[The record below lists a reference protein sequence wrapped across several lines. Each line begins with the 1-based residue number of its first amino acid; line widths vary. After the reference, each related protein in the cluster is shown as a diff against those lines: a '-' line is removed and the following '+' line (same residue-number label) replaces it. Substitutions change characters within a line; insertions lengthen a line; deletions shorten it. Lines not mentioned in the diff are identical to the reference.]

1 MTIQIQEYLIHPSKA
16 FNHPSI
22 PTIFHRMRVL
32 QLHAEFFEYEPVTR
46 EIEEKYADQDVSL
59 DKVRLQDLV
68 VTLVAIEEGDDIA
81 IVKFAAQD
89 IKRYMQGIKNNKLLI
104 YPYSHLS
111 SNLASPQQA
120 LEIMNKMKEETMKED
135 IEVKRAPFGWTKS
148 FSVKVKAHPLAEN
161 FRTYDKSSITKYSDK
176 ESGSLSKI
184 ALNNSGTG
192 ISSALSAED
201 SLRSQWFVLKPDGN
215 MTPLKEYKYSSN
227 QSNLKSLISYEI
239 EKRRAV
245 DEIPPHVKLMRKLAI
260 ADYEPA
266 SDSGNMR
273 FYPKGRLIKSLIE
286 QYVTKMVSD
295 YGGIEIET
303 PIMYD
308 SKHPSLESY
317 FNRFPARQY
326 NIATDHGK
334 HYFLRFAACFGQFLM
349 AKDLLISYKNLPL
362 RLYELTRYSFRREK
376 AGEIVGLKRL
386 RAFSMP
392 DCHAFCRNMEE
403 AKSEL
408 LKRFDLSITVLND
421 LGISTSGDIEMAIR
435 FTETCFEENKDIIIE
450 LARKFDRPVLVE
462 LWKERFFYF
471 ILKWEFNFIDNQGKA
486 SALSTDQIDIENSK
500 RYNITFVDED
510 GSRKYPVILHNS
522 PSGAIERVIYALLE
536 KAAKSS
542 KTGEKPTLPLW
553 LSPTQMRLIPV
564 TSNHTAYCKEIA
576 DALSKKYIRVDL
588 DDRDESVGKK
598 IRDAEMEWINYIV
611 VIGDT
616 EVEESKFQI
625 RDRLNPN
632 ERRTM
637 TIDGLADE
645 ITNKTAD
652 KPYLPLNL
660 PMLLSKRPQFTG

>member
-1 MTIQIQEYLIHPSKA
+1 
-16 FNHPSI
+16 
-22 PTIFHRMRVL
+22 MRVL
-32 QLHAEFFEYEPVTR
+32 QLHADFFEYEPVAR
-46 EIEEKYADQDVSL
+46 EIQEEYADQVVSREKVSL
-59 DKVRLQDLV
+59 HDLV
-68 VTLVAIEEGDDIA
+68 VILVAVEEGDDSA
-81 IVKFAAQD
+81 IVKFAAQE
-89 IKRYMQGIKNNKLLI
+89 INKYMQRIKNSKLLV

-111 SNLASPQQA
+111 SNLASPRKA
-120 LEIMNKMKEETMKED
+120 LEIVNSMKEEVMNEGL
-135 IEVKRAPFGWTKS
+135 EVSRAPFGWTKS
-148 FSVKVKAHPLAEN
+148 FSVRVKAHPLAEN
-161 FRTYDKSSITKYSDK
+161 FRVYDKRSIGSYSEK
-176 ESGSLSKI
+176 KSHELSNTSPI
-184 ALNNSGTG
+184 NSGAT

-201 SLRSQWFVLKPDGN
+201 SLRSQWFVMKPDGN
-215 MTPLKEYKYSSN
+215 MIPLKEYKDLKK
-227 QSNLKSLISYEI
+227 QINLNSLITYEL
-239 EKRRAV
+239 EKRRAI
-245 DEIPPHVKLMRKLAI
+245 DEIPPHVKLMRKLGI

-273 FYPKGRLIKSLIE
+273 FYPKGRLVKALIE
-286 QYVTKMVSD
+286 QYVTKMVRN

-376 AGEIVGLKRL
+376 TGELVGLKRL

-392 DCHAFCRNMEE
+392 DCHAFCRDMEQAE
-403 AKSEL
+403 SEL
-408 LKRFDLSITVLND
+408 LKRFDLSTTVLNN
-421 LGISTSGDIEMAIR
+421 LGISTAGDIEMAIR
-435 FTETCFEENKDIIIE
+435 FTESCLRDNKNLIIE
-450 LARKFDRPVLVE
+450 LAAKFGRPILVE
-462 LWKERFFYF
+462 VWKDRFFYF

-510 GSRKYPVILHNS
+510 GSKKYPVILHNS

-542 KTGEKPTLPLW
+542 KTGSKPTLPLW
-553 LSPTQMRLIPV
+553 LSPTQVRLIPV
-564 TSNHTAYCKEIA
+564 TANHTDYCKEIA
-576 DALSKKYIRVDL
+576 IGISDKRIRVDL

-611 VIGDT
+611 VIGDI
-616 EVEESKFQI
+616 EMKEERFQI
-625 RDRLNPN
+625 RDRLNPK
-632 ERRTM
+632 ERRMM
-637 TIDGLADE
+637 TIDGLANE
-645 ITNKTAD
+645 IINETAG
-652 KPYLPLNL
+652 KPYLPLNF
-660 PMLLSKRPQFTG
+660 PMLLSERPLFVS

>member
-1 MTIQIQEYLIHPSKA
+1 
-16 FNHPSI
+16 
-22 PTIFHRMRVL
+22 MRVL
-32 QLHAEFFEYEPVTR
+32 QLHAEFFEYEPVAR
-46 EIEEKYADQDVSL
+46 EIQEKNADQDVSRQ
-59 DKVRLQDLV
+59 KVRLQDLV
-68 VTLVAIEEGDDIA
+68 VTLIAVEEGDELS
-81 IVKFAAQD
+81 IVKFAAED
-89 IKRYMQGIKNNKLLI
+89 IKQYMRRIKNNKLLI

-120 LEIMNKMKEETMKED
+120 LEIMNLMKEETMKGD
-135 IEVKRAPFGWTKS
+135 IEVSRAPFGWTKS

-161 FRTYDKSSITKYSDK
+161 FRIYDKSSITKYSDK
-176 ESGSLSKI
+176 EGNSLSSSS
-184 ALNNSGTG
+184 LTNSGTA
-192 ISSALSAED
+192 ISNALSAED
-201 SLRSQWFVLKPDGN
+201 SLRSQWFVMKPDGN
-215 MTPLKEYKYSSN
+215 MIPLNEYKYSN
-227 QSNLKSLISYEI
+227 EQINLKSLIRYEI

-245 DEIPPHVKLMRKLAI
+245 DEIPPHVKLMRKLGI

-286 QYVTKMVSD
+286 QYVTKMVRD

-334 HYFLRFAACFGQFLM
+334 QYFLRFAACFGQFLM

-376 AGEIVGLKRL
+376 TGEIVGLKRL

-392 DCHAFCRNMEE
+392 DCHSFCRNMEE

-408 LKRFDLSITVLND
+408 FKRFDLSTTVLND
-421 LGISTSGDIEMAIR
+421 LGISTANDIEMAIR
-435 FTETCFEENKDIIIE
+435 FTEACLQENKDMIVE
-450 LARKFDRPVLVE
+450 LARKFNRPVLVE
-462 LWKERFFYF
+462 VWKERFFYF

-500 RYNITFVDED
+500 RYNITFIDED

-522 PSGAIERVIYALLE
+522 PSGAIERVIFALLE

-542 KTGEKPTLPLW
+542 KTGNKPTLPLW
-553 LSPTQMRLIPV
+553 LSPTQIRLIPV
-564 TSNHTAYCKEIA
+564 TSNHTDYCEEIA
-576 DALSKKYIRVDL
+576 VEISNKHIRVDI

-616 EVEESKFQI
+616 EVEEARFQI
-625 RDRLNPN
+625 RDRMNPN

-637 TIDGLADE
+637 TMDGLINE

-652 KPYLPLNL
+652 KPYSPLNL
-660 PMLLSKRPQFTG
+660 PMLLSKRPQFVS

>member
-1 MTIQIQEYLIHPSKA
+1 MTIQVQEYLIHPSKA

-46 EIEEKYADQDVSL
+46 EIEEEYADQDVSR
-59 DKVRLQDLV
+59 DKVRFQDLV
-68 VTLVAIEEGDDIA
+68 VTLVAVEEGDDIA
-81 IVKFAAQD
+81 IVKLAGHD

-111 SNLASPQQA
+111 SNLASPQHA
-120 LEIMNKMKEETMKED
+120 LEIMNMMKEETMKED
-135 IEVKRAPFGWTKS
+135 IEVNRAPFGWTKS
-148 FSVKVKAHPLAEN
+148 FSMKVKAHPLAEN

-176 ESGSLSKI
+176 ESGSLSKT
-184 ALNNSGTG
+184 ALNNSGTDV
-192 ISSALSAED
+192 SSALSAED

-215 MTPLKEYKYSSN
+215 MIPLKEYKYSSN

-376 AGEIVGLKRL
+376 TGEIVGLKRL

-392 DCHAFCRNMEE
+392 DCHAFCRDMEE

-408 LKRFDLSITVLND
+408 LKRFDLSTTVLND

-435 FTETCFEENKDIIIE
+435 FTETCLQENKDMIIE

-576 DALSKKYIRVDL
+576 DALSKKFIRVDL

-616 EVEESKFQI
+616 EVEEAKFQI
-625 RDRLNPN
+625 RDRLNPS

>member
-1 MTIQIQEYLIHPSKA
+1 MA
-16 FNHPSI
+16 
-22 PTIFHRMRVL
+22 
-32 QLHAEFFEYEPVTR
+32 R
-46 EIEEKYADQDVSL
+46 EIQAEYADQDVSQER
-59 DKVRLQDLV
+59 VRFQDLV
-68 VTLVAIEEGDDIA
+68 VVLIAVEEGDESA
-81 IVKFAAQD
+81 TVLFAAKD
-89 IKRYMQGIKNNKLLI
+89 IKQYMQRIKNNKLLI

-120 LEIMNKMKEETMKED
+120 LEIMNMMKEETMKAD
-135 IEVKRAPFGWTKS
+135 IIVMRAPFGWTKS

-161 FRTYDKSSITKYSDK
+161 FRIYDKDSISKYSDK
-176 ESGSLSKI
+176 VEVSQPSSVSSDSRNGV
-184 ALNNSGTG
+184 
-192 ISSALSAED
+192 SSALSAED
-201 SLRSQWFVLKPDGN
+201 SLRSQWFVMKPDGE
-215 MTPLKEYKYSSN
+215 MIPLNEYRYSN
-227 QSNLKSLISYEI
+227 DEFNLKSLISYDI

-245 DEIPPHVKLMRKLAI
+245 DEIPPHVRLMQKLGI

-286 QYVTKMVSD
+286 QYVTKMVTD

-349 AKDLLISYKNLPL
+349 AKDLLISYKSLPL

-376 AGEIVGLKRL
+376 TGEIVGLKRL

-408 LKRFDLSITVLND
+408 LKRFDLSVAVLND
-421 LGISTSGDIEMAIR
+421 LGISTSTDIEMAIR
-435 FTETCFEENKDIIIE
+435 FTEDCLRDNKDMIVE
-450 LARKFDRPVLVE
+450 LARKFNRPVLVE
-462 LWKERFFYF
+462 VWKERFFYF
-471 ILKWEFNFIDNQGKA
+471 VLKWEFNFLDNQGKA

-500 RYNITFVDED
+500 RYNITFVAED

-522 PSGAIERVIYALLE
+522 PSGAIERVIFALLE
-536 KAAKSS
+536 KAAKNSR
-542 KTGEKPTLPLW
+542 TGNKPILPLW
-553 LSPTQMRLIPV
+553 LSPTQLRLIPV
-564 TSNHTAYCKEIA
+564 ASDHIGYCQEIA
-576 DALSKKYIRVDL
+576 DVISKKRIRTDL
-588 DDRDESVGKK
+588 DDRDLSVGKK
-598 IRDAEMEWINYIV
+598 IRDAEMEWINYII
-611 VIGDT
+611 VIGDA
-616 EVEESKFQI
+616 EVEEEKFQV
-625 RDRLNPN
+625 RDRLNPS
-632 ERRTM
+632 ERRIL
-637 TIDGLADE
+637 TIDELVNE

-660 PMLLSKRPQFTG
+660 PMLLTRRPQFVS

>member
-1 MTIQIQEYLIHPSKA
+1 
-16 FNHPSI
+16 
-22 PTIFHRMRVL
+22 MRVL
-32 QLHAEFFEYEPVTR
+32 QLHAELFEYEPVTR
-46 EIEEKYADQDVSL
+46 EIDEEYADQDVSL

-68 VTLVAIEEGDDIA
+68 VTLVAIEEGDDISV
-81 IVKFAAQD
+81 VKFAAQD
-89 IKRYMQGIKNNKLLI
+89 IKRYMQGIRNNKLLI

-120 LEIMNKMKEETMKED
+120 LAIMNMMKEETMKEN

-176 ESGSLSKI
+176 ESGSLSKT

-215 MTPLKEYKYSSN
+215 MIPLKEYKYLNN

-376 AGEIVGLKRL
+376 TGEVVGLKRL

-408 LKRFDLSITVLND
+408 LKRFDLSTTVLND
-421 LGISTSGDIEMAIR
+421 LGISTSSDIEMAIR
-435 FTETCFEENKDIIIE
+435 FTENCFQENKDMIIE

-471 ILKWEFNFIDNQGKA
+471 ILKWEFNFIDSQGKA

-510 GSRKYPVILHNS
+510 GSKKYPVILHNS

-576 DALSKKYIRVDL
+576 DTLSKKYIRVDL

-616 EVEESKFQI
+616 EVEEAKFQI
-625 RDRLNPN
+625 RDRLNLS

-637 TIDGLADE
+637 TIDGLANE

>member
-1 MTIQIQEYLIHPSKA
+1 
-16 FNHPSI
+16 
-22 PTIFHRMRVL
+22 MRVL
-32 QLHAEFFEYEPVTR
+32 QLHAELFEYEPVTR
-46 EIEEKYADQDVSL
+46 EIDEEYADQDVSL

-68 VTLVAIEEGDDIA
+68 VTLVAIEEGDDISV
-81 IVKFAAQD
+81 VKFAAQD

-120 LEIMNKMKEETMKED
+120 LAIMNMMKEETMKED

-176 ESGSLSKI
+176 ESGSLSKT

-215 MTPLKEYKYSSN
+215 MIPLKKYKYLNN

-376 AGEIVGLKRL
+376 TGEVVGLKRL

-408 LKRFDLSITVLND
+408 LKRFDLSTTVLND
-421 LGISTSGDIEMAIR
+421 LGISTSSDIEMAIR
-435 FTETCFEENKDIIIE
+435 FTENCFQENKDMIIE

-471 ILKWEFNFIDNQGKA
+471 ILKWEFNFIDSQGKA

-500 RYNITFVDED
+500 RYNISFVDED
-510 GSRKYPVILHNS
+510 GSKKYPVILHNS

-564 TSNHTAYCKEIA
+564 TSNHTAYCREIA
-576 DALSKKYIRVDL
+576 DTLSKKYIRVDL

-616 EVEESKFQI
+616 EVEEAKFQI
-625 RDRLNPN
+625 RDRLNLS

>member
-1 MTIQIQEYLIHPSKA
+1 
-16 FNHPSI
+16 
-22 PTIFHRMRVL
+22 MRVL
-32 QLHAEFFEYEPVTR
+32 QLHAELFEYEPVTR
-46 EIEEKYADQDVSL
+46 EIDEEYADQDVSL

-68 VTLVAIEEGDDIA
+68 VTLVAIEEGDDISV
-81 IVKFAAQD
+81 VKFAAQD

-120 LEIMNKMKEETMKED
+120 LAIMNMMKEETMKED

-176 ESGSLSKI
+176 ESGSLSKT

-215 MTPLKEYKYSSN
+215 MIPLKKYKYLNN

-376 AGEIVGLKRL
+376 TGEVVGLKRL

-408 LKRFDLSITVLND
+408 LKRFDLSTTVLND
-421 LGISTSGDIEMAIR
+421 LGISTSSDIEMAIR
-435 FTETCFEENKDIIIE
+435 FTENCFQENKDMIIE

-471 ILKWEFNFIDNQGKA
+471 ILKWEFNFIDSQGKA

-510 GSRKYPVILHNS
+510 GSKKYPVILHNS

-576 DALSKKYIRVDL
+576 DTLSKKYIRVDL

-616 EVEESKFQI
+616 EVEEAKFQI
-625 RDRLNPN
+625 RDRLNLS
-632 ERRTM
+632 ERRNM

>member
-1 MTIQIQEYLIHPSKA
+1 
-16 FNHPSI
+16 
-22 PTIFHRMRVL
+22 MRVL

-46 EIEEKYADQDVSL
+46 EIEEKYADQDVSR
-59 DKVRLQDLV
+59 DKVRFQDLV

-81 IVKFAAQD
+81 IVKIAAHD

-111 SNLASPQQA
+111 SNLASPQHA
-120 LEIMNKMKEETMKED
+120 LEIMNMMKEETMKED
-135 IEVKRAPFGWTKS
+135 IEVDRAPFGWTKS

-161 FRTYDKSSITKYSDK
+161 FRTYDKSSITQYSDK

-192 ISSALSAED
+192 ISNALSAED

-215 MTPLKEYKYSSN
+215 MIPLKEYKYSSN

-349 AKDLLISYKNLPL
+349 AKDLLISYKNLPF

-376 AGEIVGLKRL
+376 TGEVVGLKRL

-392 DCHAFCRNMEE
+392 DCHAFCRDMKE

-408 LKRFDLSITVLND
+408 LKRFDLSTTVLND

-435 FTETCFEENKDIIIE
+435 FTETCLQENKDMIIE

-542 KTGEKPTLPLW
+542 KTGDKPTLPLW

-576 DALSKKYIRVDL
+576 DALSKRYIRVDL

-616 EVEESKFQI
+616 EVVEAKFQI

-632 ERRTM
+632 KRRNM

>member
-1 MTIQIQEYLIHPSKA
+1 
-16 FNHPSI
+16 
-22 PTIFHRMRVL
+22 MRVL

-46 EIEEKYADQDVSL
+46 EIEEKYADQDVSR
-59 DKVRLQDLV
+59 DKVRFQDLV

-81 IVKFAAQD
+81 IVKIAAHD

-111 SNLASPQQA
+111 SNLASPQHA
-120 LEIMNKMKEETMKED
+120 LEIMNMMKEETMKED
-135 IEVKRAPFGWTKS
+135 IEVDRAPFGWTKS
-148 FSVKVKAHPLAEN
+148 FSLKVKAHPLAEN
-161 FRTYDKSSITKYSDK
+161 FRTYDKSSITQYSDK

-192 ISSALSAED
+192 ISNALSAED

-215 MTPLKEYKYSSN
+215 MIPLKEYKYSSN

-376 AGEIVGLKRL
+376 TGEVVGLKRL

-392 DCHAFCRNMEE
+392 DCHAFCRDMKE

-408 LKRFDLSITVLND
+408 LKRFDLSTTVLND

-435 FTETCFEENKDIIIE
+435 FTETCLQENKDMIIE

-542 KTGEKPTLPLW
+542 KTRDKPTLPLW

-576 DALSKKYIRVDL
+576 DALSKRYIRVDL

-616 EVEESKFQI
+616 EIVEAKFQI

-632 ERRTM
+632 KRRNM

>member
-1 MTIQIQEYLIHPSKA
+1 
-16 FNHPSI
+16 
-22 PTIFHRMRVL
+22 MRVL
-32 QLHAEFFEYEPVTR
+32 QLHDEFFEYEPVSR
-46 EIEEKYADQDVSL
+46 EIQEKYADQDVSRETVSL
-59 DKVRLQDLV
+59 HDMV
-68 VTLVAIEEGDDIA
+68 VILVAVEVGDELA
-81 IVKFAAQD
+81 IVRAAAQD
-89 IKRYMQGIKNNKLLI
+89 IKEYMRRIKNNKLLI

-120 LEIMNKMKEETMKED
+120 LEIMNLMKEETMKED
-135 IEVKRAPFGWTKS
+135 IEVRRAPFGWTKS

-161 FRTYDKSSITKYSDK
+161 FRIYDKSSITKYSDK
-176 ESGSLSKI
+176 EGSSLSNTTLTN
-184 ALNNSGTG
+184 AGTA

-201 SLRSQWFVLKPDGN
+201 SLRSQWFVMKPDGE
-215 MTPLKEYKYSSN
+215 MIPLKEYQYSN
-227 QSNLKSLISYEI
+227 KQINLKSLIRYEI
-239 EKRRAV
+239 EKRRTV
-245 DEIPPHVKLMRKLAI
+245 DETPPHVKLMRKLGI

-286 QYVTKMVSD
+286 QYVTKMVRD

-376 AGEIVGLKRL
+376 TGELVGLKRL

-392 DCHAFCRNMEE
+392 DCHAFCRDMKE

-408 LKRFDLSITVLND
+408 LKRFDLSTTVLND
-421 LGISTSGDIEMAIR
+421 LGISTTNDIEMAIR
-435 FTETCFEENKDIIIE
+435 FTEDCLRDNKDMIIE
-450 LARKFDRPVLVE
+450 LVRKFNRPVLVE
-462 LWKERFFYF
+462 VWKERFFYF

-522 PSGAIERVIYALLE
+522 PSGAIERVIFALLE

-542 KTGEKPTLPLW
+542 KTGDKPTLPLW
-553 LSPTQMRLIPV
+553 LSPTHMRLIPV
-564 TSNHTAYCKEIA
+564 TSNHTGYCKEIA
-576 DALSKKYIRVDL
+576 DAISNKPVRVDI

-611 VIGDT
+611 VVGDT
-616 EVEESKFQI
+616 EVEEARFQI
-625 RDRLNPN
+625 RDRLNPS
-632 ERRTM
+632 ERKTM
-637 TIDGLADE
+637 TMDGLVNE

-652 KPYLPLNL
+652 KPYQPLNL
-660 PMLLSKRPQFTG
+660 PLLLSKRPQFVS

>member
-1 MTIQIQEYLIHPSKA
+1 
-16 FNHPSI
+16 
-22 PTIFHRMRVL
+22 MRVL
-32 QLHAEFFEYEPVTR
+32 QLHADFFEYEPVAR
-46 EIEEKYADQDVSL
+46 EIQEEYADQVVSREKVSL
-59 DKVRLQDLV
+59 HDLV
-68 VTLVAIEEGDDIA
+68 VILVAVEEGDDSA
-81 IVKFAAQD
+81 IVKFAAQE
-89 IKRYMQGIKNNKLLI
+89 IKKYMQSIKNSKLLV

-111 SNLASPQQA
+111 SNLASPRKA
-120 LEIMNKMKEETMKED
+120 LEIVNSMKEEVMNEGL
-135 IEVKRAPFGWTKS
+135 EVSRAPFGWTKS
-148 FSVKVKAHPLAEN
+148 FSVRVKAHPLAEN
-161 FRTYDKSSITKYSDK
+161 FRVYDKRSVGSYSEK
-176 ESGSLSKI
+176 KSHELSNTSPI
-184 ALNNSGTG
+184 NSGAT

-201 SLRSQWFVLKPDGN
+201 SLRSQWFVMKPDGN
-215 MTPLKEYKYSSN
+215 MIPLKEYKDLN
-227 QSNLKSLISYEI
+227 KQINFNSLITYEL
-239 EKRRAV
+239 EKRRAI
-245 DEIPPHVKLMRKLAI
+245 DEIPPHVKLMRKLGI

-273 FYPKGRLIKSLIE
+273 FYPKGRLVKALIE
-286 QYVTKMVSD
+286 QYVTKMVGN

-376 AGEIVGLKRL
+376 TGELVGLKRL

-392 DCHAFCRNMEE
+392 DCHAFCRDMEQAE
-403 AKSEL
+403 SEL
-408 LKRFDLSITVLND
+408 LKRFDLSTTVLNN
-421 LGISTSGDIEMAIR
+421 LGISTANDIEMAIR
-435 FTETCFEENKDIIIE
+435 FTESCLRDNKNLIIE
-450 LARKFDRPVLVE
+450 LAAKFGRPILVE
-462 LWKERFFYF
+462 VWKERFFYF

-510 GSRKYPVILHNS
+510 GSKKYPVILHNS

-542 KTGEKPTLPLW
+542 KTGSKPTLPLW
-553 LSPTQMRLIPV
+553 LSPTQVRLIPV
-564 TSNHTAYCKEIA
+564 TANHTDYCKEIA
-576 DALSKKYIRVDL
+576 IGISNKRIRVDL

-611 VIGDT
+611 VIGDI
-616 EVEESKFQI
+616 EMKEGRFQI
-625 RDRLNPN
+625 RDRLNPK
-632 ERRTM
+632 ERRMM
-637 TIDGLADE
+637 TIDGLSNE
-645 ITNKTAD
+645 IINETAG
-652 KPYLPLNL
+652 KPYMPLNF
-660 PMLLSKRPQFTG
+660 PMLLSERPLFVS

>member
-1 MTIQIQEYLIHPSKA
+1 
-16 FNHPSI
+16 
-22 PTIFHRMRVL
+22 MRVL
-32 QLHAEFFEYEPVTR
+32 QLHAEFFEYEPVAR
-46 EIEEKYADQDVSL
+46 EIQDKYADRDVSREQ
-59 DKVRLQDLV
+59 VRLQDLV
-68 VTLVAIEEGDDIA
+68 VILVAVEEGDEIA
-81 IVKFAAQD
+81 VVKFAAQD
-89 IKRYMQGIKNNKLLI
+89 IKQYMQRIKNNKLLI

-120 LEIMNKMKEETMKED
+120 LEIINLMKEETMKED
-135 IEVKRAPFGWTKS
+135 IVVRRAPFGWTKS

-161 FRTYDKSSITKYSDK
+161 FRIYDRSTISKYSDK
-176 ESGSLSKI
+176 EGIPLSNTELSNGG
-184 ALNNSGTG
+184 AGV
-192 ISSALSAED
+192 SSALSAED
-201 SLRSQWFVLKPDGN
+201 SLQSQWFVMKPDGN
-215 MTPLKEYKYSSN
+215 MIPLNEYKYSN
-227 QSNLKSLISYEI
+227 KQFNLKSLITYEI
-239 EKRRAV
+239 EKRRSV
-245 DEIPPHVKLMRKLAI
+245 DEIPPHVKLMRKLGI

-286 QYVTKMVSD
+286 RYVTKMVID

-326 NIATDHGK
+326 NIASDHGK

-376 AGEIVGLKRL
+376 TGEIVGLKRL

-392 DCHAFCRNMEE
+392 DCHAFCRDMEE

-408 LKRFDLSITVLND
+408 LKRFDLSTTVLNE
-421 LGISTSGDIEMAIR
+421 LGISTTNDIEMAIR
-435 FTETCFEENKDIIIE
+435 FTEACLHDNKDTIIE
-450 LARKFDRPVLVE
+450 LARRFNRPVLVE
-462 LWKERFFYF
+462 VWKERFFYF

-500 RYNITFVDED
+500 RYNITYVDED
-510 GSRKYPVILHNS
+510 GTRKYPVILHNS

-542 KTGEKPTLPLW
+542 KAGLKPTLPLW

-564 TSNHTAYCKEIA
+564 TSNHTGYCKEIA
-576 DALSKKYIRVDL
+576 DAISNKSIRVDI

-598 IRDAEMEWINYIV
+598 IRDAEMEWINYIIV
-611 VIGDT
+611 VGDT
-616 EVEESKFQI
+616 EVEEARFQI
-625 RDRLNPN
+625 RNRLNPS
-632 ERRTM
+632 ERMTM
-637 TIDGLADE
+637 TLEGLVEE
-645 ITNKTAD
+645 ISNQTAD

-660 PMLLSKRPQFTG
+660 PMLLSKRPQFAS

>member
-1 MTIQIQEYLIHPSKA
+1 
-16 FNHPSI
+16 
-22 PTIFHRMRVL
+22 MRVL

-46 EIEEKYADQDVSL
+46 EIEEEFADQDVSR
-59 DKVRLQDLV
+59 DKVRFQDLV
-68 VTLVAIEEGDDIA
+68 VTLVAVEEGDDIA
-81 IVKFAAQD
+81 IVKLAAHD

-111 SNLASPQQA
+111 SNLASPQHA
-120 LEIMNKMKEETMKED
+120 LEIMNMMKEETMKED
-135 IEVKRAPFGWTKS
+135 IEVNRAPFGWTKS

-176 ESGSLSKI
+176 ENGSLSKT
-184 ALNNSGTG
+184 ALNNSGTVV
-192 ISSALSAED
+192 SSALSAED

-215 MTPLKEYKYSSN
+215 MIPLKEYKYSSN

-376 AGEIVGLKRL
+376 TGEVVGLKRL

-392 DCHAFCRNMEE
+392 DCHAFCRDMKE

-408 LKRFDLSITVLND
+408 LKRFDLSTTVLND

-435 FTETCFEENKDIIIE
+435 FTETCLQENKDMIIE

-542 KTGEKPTLPLW
+542 KTGDKPTLPLW

-576 DALSKKYIRVDL
+576 DALSKRYIRVDL

-616 EVEESKFQI
+616 EVVEAKFQI

-632 ERRTM
+632 KRRNM

>member
-1 MTIQIQEYLIHPSKA
+1 LTIQVQEYLIHPSKA

-46 EIEEKYADQDVSL
+46 ERVEEYADQDVSR
-59 DKVRLQDLV
+59 DKVRFQDLV
-68 VTLVAIEEGDDIA
+68 VTLVAVEEGDDIA
-81 IVKFAAQD
+81 IVKLAAHD

-111 SNLASPQQA
+111 SNLASPQHA
-120 LEIMNKMKEETMKED
+120 LEIMNMMKEETMKED
-135 IEVKRAPFGWTKS
+135 IEVNRAPFGWTKS

-176 ESGSLSKI
+176 ESGSLSKT
-184 ALNNSGTG
+184 ALNNSGTDV
-192 ISSALSAED
+192 SSALSAED

-215 MTPLKEYKYSSN
+215 MIPLKEYKYSSN

-376 AGEIVGLKRL
+376 TGEIVGLKRL

-392 DCHAFCRNMEE
+392 DCHAFCRDMEE

-408 LKRFDLSITVLND
+408 LKRFDLSTTVLND

-435 FTETCFEENKDIIIE
+435 FTETCLQENKDMIIE

-598 IRDAEMEWINYIV
+598 IRDSEIEWINYIV

-616 EVEESKFQI
+616 EVEEAKFQI
-625 RDRLNPN
+625 RDRLNPS

-660 PMLLSKRPQFTG
+660 PMLLSKRPQFSS

>member
-1 MTIQIQEYLIHPSKA
+1 
-16 FNHPSI
+16 
-22 PTIFHRMRVL
+22 MRVL

-46 EIEEKYADQDVSL
+46 EIDEEYADQDVSL

-68 VTLVAIEEGDDIA
+68 VTLVAIEEGDDISV
-81 IVKFAAQD
+81 VKFAAQD
-89 IKRYMQGIKNNKLLI
+89 IKRYMQEIKNNKLLI

-120 LEIMNKMKEETMKED
+120 LEIMNRMKEETMKED

-176 ESGSLSKI
+176 ESGSLSKT
-184 ALNNSGTG
+184 ALNNSGAG

-215 MTPLKEYKYSSN
+215 MIPLKEYKYLNN

-286 QYVTKMVSD
+286 QYVTKMVID

-376 AGEIVGLKRL
+376 TGEVVGLKRL

-408 LKRFDLSITVLND
+408 LKRFDLSTTVLND
-421 LGISTSGDIEMAIR
+421 LGISTSSDIEMAIR
-435 FTETCFEENKDIIIE
+435 FTENCFQENKDMIIE

-471 ILKWEFNFIDNQGKA
+471 ILKWEFNFIDSQGKA

-510 GSRKYPVILHNS
+510 GSKKYPVILHNS

-576 DALSKKYIRVDL
+576 DTLSKKYIRVDL

-616 EVEESKFQI
+616 EVEEAKFQI
-625 RDRLNPN
+625 RDRLNLS

>member
-1 MTIQIQEYLIHPSKA
+1 
-16 FNHPSI
+16 
-22 PTIFHRMRVL
+22 MRVL
-32 QLHAEFFEYEPVTR
+32 QLHAEFFEYEPVSR
-46 EIEEKYADQDVSL
+46 EIQEKYADQDVSRET
-59 DKVRLQDLV
+59 VRLQDLV
-68 VTLVAIEEGDDIA
+68 VILVAVEEGDELA
-81 IVKFAAQD
+81 IVRAAAQD
-89 IKRYMQGIKNNKLLI
+89 IKEYMRRIKNNKLLI

-120 LEIMNKMKEETMKED
+120 LEIMNLMKEETMKED
-135 IEVKRAPFGWTKS
+135 IEVRRAPFGWTKS

-161 FRTYDKSSITKYSDK
+161 FRIYDKSSITKYSDK
-176 ESGSLSKI
+176 EGSSLSNT
-184 ALNNSGTG
+184 ALTNAGTA

-201 SLRSQWFVLKPDGN
+201 SLRSQWFVMKPDGE
-215 MTPLKEYKYSSN
+215 MIPLKEYQYSN
-227 QSNLKSLISYEI
+227 KQINLKSLIRYEI
-239 EKRRAV
+239 EKRRTV
-245 DEIPPHVKLMRKLAI
+245 DETPPHVKLMRKLGI

-286 QYVTKMVSD
+286 QYVTKMVRD

-376 AGEIVGLKRL
+376 TGELVGLKRL

-392 DCHAFCRNMEE
+392 DCHAFCRDMKE

-408 LKRFDLSITVLND
+408 LKRFDLSTTVLND
-421 LGISTSGDIEMAIR
+421 LGISTTNDIEMAIR
-435 FTETCFEENKDIIIE
+435 FTEDCLRDNKDMIIE
-450 LARKFDRPVLVE
+450 LVRKFNRPVLVE
-462 LWKERFFYF
+462 VWKERFFYF
-471 ILKWEFNFIDNQGKA
+471 ILKWEFNYIDNQGKA

-522 PSGAIERVIYALLE
+522 PSGAIERVIFALLE

-542 KTGEKPTLPLW
+542 KTGDKPTLPLW
-553 LSPTQMRLIPV
+553 LSPTHMRLIPV
-564 TSNHTAYCKEIA
+564 TSNHTGYCKEIA
-576 DALSKKYIRVDL
+576 DAISNKPVRVDI

-611 VIGDT
+611 VVGDT
-616 EVEESKFQI
+616 EVEEARFQI
-625 RDRLNPN
+625 RDRLNPS
-632 ERRTM
+632 ERKTM
-637 TIDGLADE
+637 TLDGLVTE

-652 KPYLPLNL
+652 KPYQPLNL
-660 PMLLSKRPQFTG
+660 HLLLSKRPQFVS

>member
-1 MTIQIQEYLIHPSKA
+1 
-16 FNHPSI
+16 
-22 PTIFHRMRVL
+22 MRVL
-32 QLHAEFFEYEPVTR
+32 QLHAEFFEYEPVSR
-46 EIEEKYADQDVSL
+46 EIQEKYADQDVSRET
-59 DKVRLQDLV
+59 VRLQDLV
-68 VTLVAIEEGDDIA
+68 VILVAVEEGDELA
-81 IVKFAAQD
+81 IVRAAAQD
-89 IKRYMQGIKNNKLLI
+89 IKEYMRRIKNNKLLI

-120 LEIMNKMKEETMKED
+120 LEIMNLMKEETMKED
-135 IEVKRAPFGWTKS
+135 IEVRRAPFGWTKS

-161 FRTYDKSSITKYSDK
+161 FRIYDKSSITKYSDK
-176 ESGSLSKI
+176 EGSSLSNTTLTN
-184 ALNNSGTG
+184 AGTI

-201 SLRSQWFVLKPDGN
+201 SLRSQWFVMKPDGE
-215 MTPLKEYKYSSN
+215 MIPLKEYQYSN
-227 QSNLKSLISYEI
+227 KQINLKSLIRYEI
-239 EKRRAV
+239 EKRRTV
-245 DEIPPHVKLMRKLAI
+245 DETPPHVKLMRKLGI

-286 QYVTKMVSD
+286 QYVTKMVRD

-376 AGEIVGLKRL
+376 TGELVGLKRL

-392 DCHAFCRNMEE
+392 DCHAFCRDMKE

-408 LKRFDLSITVLND
+408 LKRFDLSTTVLND
-421 LGISTSGDIEMAIR
+421 LGISTTNDIEMAIR
-435 FTETCFEENKDIIIE
+435 FTEDCLRDNKDMIIE
-450 LARKFDRPVLVE
+450 LVRKFNRPVLVE
-462 LWKERFFYF
+462 VWKERFFYF
-471 ILKWEFNFIDNQGKA
+471 ILKWEFNYIDNQGKA

-522 PSGAIERVIYALLE
+522 PSGAIERVIFALLE

-542 KTGEKPTLPLW
+542 KTGDKPTLPLW
-553 LSPTQMRLIPV
+553 LSPTHMRLIPV
-564 TSNHTAYCKEIA
+564 TSNHTGYCKEIA
-576 DALSKKYIRVDL
+576 DAISNKPVRVDI

-611 VIGDT
+611 VVGDT
-616 EVEESKFQI
+616 EVEEARFQI
-625 RDRLNPN
+625 RDRLNPS
-632 ERRTM
+632 ERKTM
-637 TIDGLADE
+637 TMDGLVNE

-652 KPYLPLNL
+652 KPYQPLNL
-660 PMLLSKRPQFTG
+660 PLLLSKRPQFVS

>member
-1 MTIQIQEYLIHPSKA
+1 
-16 FNHPSI
+16 
-22 PTIFHRMRVL
+22 MRVL
-32 QLHAEFFEYEPVTR
+32 QLHAELFEYEPVTR
-46 EIEEKYADQDVSL
+46 EIDEEYADQDVSL

-68 VTLVAIEEGDDIA
+68 VTLVAIEEGDDISV
-81 IVKFAAQD
+81 VKFAAQD

-120 LEIMNKMKEETMKED
+120 LAIMNMMKEETMKEN

-176 ESGSLSKI
+176 ESGSLSKT

-215 MTPLKEYKYSSN
+215 MIPLKEYKYLNN

-376 AGEIVGLKRL
+376 TGEVVGLKRL

-408 LKRFDLSITVLND
+408 LKRFDLSTTVLND
-421 LGISTSGDIEMAIR
+421 LGISTSSDIEMAIR
-435 FTETCFEENKDIIIE
+435 FTENCFQENKDMIIE

-471 ILKWEFNFIDNQGKA
+471 ILKWEFNFIDSQGKA

-510 GSRKYPVILHNS
+510 GSKKYPVILHNS

-576 DALSKKYIRVDL
+576 DTLSKKYIRVDL

-616 EVEESKFQI
+616 EVEEEKFQI
-625 RDRLNPN
+625 RDRLNLS

-637 TIDGLADE
+637 TIDGLANE

>member
-1 MTIQIQEYLIHPSKA
+1 
-16 FNHPSI
+16 
-22 PTIFHRMRVL
+22 MRVL
-32 QLHAEFFEYEPVTR
+32 QLHAEFFEYEPVAR
-46 EIEEKYADQDVSL
+46 EIQEKYADQDVSRE
-59 DKVRLQDLV
+59 KVILQDLV
-68 VTLVAIEEGDDIA
+68 VTLVAVEEGDEIDV
-81 IVKFAAQD
+81 VKFAAQD
-89 IKRYMQGIKNNKLLI
+89 IKQYMRRIKNNKLLI

-111 SNLASPQQA
+111 SNLASPKQA
-120 LEIMNKMKEETMKED
+120 IEIINMMKEETMKED
-135 IEVKRAPFGWTKS
+135 IEVRKAPFGWTKS
-148 FSVKVKAHPLAEN
+148 FSVKVKAHPLAET
-161 FRTYDKSSITKYSDK
+161 FRIYDKSSITKYSD
-176 ESGSLSKI
+176 EVGSSRSNT
-184 ALNNSGTG
+184 ALINSCTA

-201 SLRSQWFVLKPDGN
+201 SLRSQWFVMKPDGN
-215 MTPLKEYKYSSN
+215 MIPLNEYKYSN
-227 QSNLKSLISYEI
+227 RQINLKNLIRYET
-239 EKRRAV
+239 EKRRVV
-245 DEIPPHVKLMRKLAI
+245 DEIPPHVKLMRKLGI

-266 SDSGNMR
+266 SDTGNMR

-286 QYVTKMVSD
+286 QYVTKMVRD

-326 NIATDHGK
+326 NISTDHGK

-349 AKDLLISYKNLPL
+349 AKDSLISYKNLPL

-376 AGEIVGLKRL
+376 TGEIVGLKRL

-392 DCHAFCRNMEE
+392 DCHAFCRDMEE

-408 LKRFDLSITVLND
+408 LKRFDLSTTVLND
-421 LGISTSGDIEMAIR
+421 LGISTSNDIEMAIR
-435 FTETCFEENKDIIIE
+435 FTEACLLDNKDMIIE
-450 LARKFDRPVLVE
+450 LARKFDRPILVE
-462 LWKERFFYF
+462 VWKERFFYF

-500 RYNITFVDED
+500 RYNITFVAED

-564 TSNHTAYCKEIA
+564 TSNHTGYCKEIA
-576 DALSKKYIRVDL
+576 DAISNKCIRVDL

-611 VIGDT
+611 VIGDI
-616 EVEESKFQI
+616 EVEEARFQI
-625 RDRLNPN
+625 RDRLNPSD
-632 ERRTM
+632 RRTM
-637 TIDGLADE
+637 TMDGLIDE
-645 ITNKTAD
+645 ITEKIAD

-660 PMLLSKRPQFTG
+660 PMLLSKRPQFVS

>member
-1 MTIQIQEYLIHPSKA
+1 
-16 FNHPSI
+16 
-22 PTIFHRMRVL
+22 MRVL
-32 QLHAEFFEYEPVTR
+32 QLHAELFEYEPVTR
-46 EIEEKYADQDVSL
+46 EIDEEYADQDVSL

-68 VTLVAIEEGDDIA
+68 VTLVAIEEGDDISV
-81 IVKFAAQD
+81 VKFAAQD

-120 LEIMNKMKEETMKED
+120 LVIMNMMKEETMKED

-176 ESGSLSKI
+176 ESGSLSKT

-215 MTPLKEYKYSSN
+215 MIPLKEYKYLNN

-376 AGEIVGLKRL
+376 TGEVVGLKRL

-408 LKRFDLSITVLND
+408 LKRFDLSTTVLND
-421 LGISTSGDIEMAIR
+421 LGISTSSDIEMAIR
-435 FTETCFEENKDIIIE
+435 FTENCFQENKDMIIE

-471 ILKWEFNFIDNQGKA
+471 ILKWEFNFIDSQGKA

-510 GSRKYPVILHNS
+510 GSKKYPVILHNS

-576 DALSKKYIRVDL
+576 DTLSKKYIRVDL

-616 EVEESKFQI
+616 EVEEAKFQI
-625 RDRLNPN
+625 RDRLNLS

>member
-1 MTIQIQEYLIHPSKA
+1 VPQLQLLDGSKP

-22 PTIFHRMRVL
+22 PTKFHRMRVL
-32 QLHAEFFEYEPVTR
+32 QLHAEFFEYEPVAR
-46 EIEEKYADQDVSL
+46 EIQEKYADRDVSREQ
-59 DKVRLQDLV
+59 VRLQDLV
-68 VTLVAIEEGDDIA
+68 VILVAVEEGDELA
-81 IVKFAAQD
+81 VVKFAAQD
-89 IKRYMQGIKNNKLLI
+89 IKQYMQRIKNNKLLI

-120 LEIMNKMKEETMKED
+120 LEIINLMKEETMKED
-135 IEVKRAPFGWTKS
+135 LVVRRAPFGWTKS

-161 FRTYDKSSITKYSDK
+161 FRIYDKSTISKYSGK
-176 ESGSLSKI
+176 EGIPLSNTELSNGG
-184 ALNNSGTG
+184 AGV
-192 ISSALSAED
+192 SSALSAED
-201 SLRSQWFVLKPDGN
+201 SLQSQWFVMKPDGN
-215 MTPLKEYKYSSN
+215 MIPLNEYKYSN
-227 QSNLKSLISYEI
+227 KQFNLKSLITYEI

-245 DEIPPHVKLMRKLAI
+245 DEIPPHVKLMRKLGI

-286 QYVTKMVSD
+286 QYVTKMVIG

-326 NIATDHGK
+326 NIASDHGK

-376 AGEIVGLKRL
+376 TGELVGLKRL

-392 DCHAFCRNMEE
+392 DCHAFCRDMKE

-408 LKRFDLSITVLND
+408 LKRFDLSTTVLND
-421 LGISTSGDIEMAIR
+421 LGISTTNDIEMAIR
-435 FTETCFEENKDIIIE
+435 FTEDCLRDNKDMIIE
-450 LARKFDRPVLVE
+450 VVRKFNRPVLVE
-462 LWKERFFYF
+462 VWKERFFYF
-471 ILKWEFNFIDNQGKA
+471 ILKWEFNYIDNQGKA

-522 PSGAIERVIYALLE
+522 PSGAIERVIFALLE

-542 KTGEKPTLPLW
+542 KTGDKPTLPLW
-553 LSPTQMRLIPV
+553 LSPTHMRLIPV
-564 TSNHTAYCKEIA
+564 TSNHTGYCKEIA
-576 DALSKKYIRVDL
+576 DAISNKPVRVDI

-611 VIGDT
+611 VVGDT
-616 EVEESKFQI
+616 EVEEARFQI
-625 RDRLNPN
+625 RDRLNPS
-632 ERRTM
+632 ERKTM
-637 TIDGLADE
+637 TMDGLVNE

-652 KPYLPLNL
+652 KPYQPLNL
-660 PMLLSKRPQFTG
+660 PLLLSKRPQFVS

>member
-1 MTIQIQEYLIHPSKA
+1 
-16 FNHPSI
+16 
-22 PTIFHRMRVL
+22 MRVL
-32 QLHAEFFEYEPVTR
+32 QLHAEFFEYEPVSR
-46 EIEEKYADQDVSL
+46 EI
-59 DKVRLQDLV
+59 QDLV
-68 VTLVAIEEGDDIA
+68 VILVAVEEGDELA
-81 IVKFAAQD
+81 IVRAAAQD
-89 IKRYMQGIKNNKLLI
+89 IKEYMRRIKNNKLLI

-120 LEIMNKMKEETMKED
+120 LEIMNLMKEETMKED
-135 IEVKRAPFGWTKS
+135 IEVRRAPFGWTKS

-161 FRTYDKSSITKYSDK
+161 FRIYDKSSITKYSDK
-176 ESGSLSKI
+176 EGSSLSNT
-184 ALNNSGTG
+184 ALNNTGTA

-201 SLRSQWFVLKPDGN
+201 SLRSQWFVMKSDGE
-215 MTPLKEYKYSSN
+215 MIPLKEYQFSN
-227 QSNLKSLISYEI
+227 KQINLKSLIRYEI
-239 EKRRAV
+239 EKRRTV
-245 DEIPPHVKLMRKLAI
+245 DETPPHVKLMRKLGI

-286 QYVTKMVSD
+286 QYVTKMVRD

-376 AGEIVGLKRL
+376 TGELVGLKRL

-392 DCHAFCRNMEE
+392 DCHAFCRDMKE

-408 LKRFDLSITVLND
+408 LKRFDLSTTVLND
-421 LGISTSGDIEMAIR
+421 LGISTTNDIEMAIR
-435 FTETCFEENKDIIIE
+435 FTEDCLRDNKDMIIE
-450 LARKFDRPVLVE
+450 LVRKFNRPVLVE
-462 LWKERFFYF
+462 VWKERFFYF
-471 ILKWEFNFIDNQGKA
+471 ILKWEFNYIDNQGKA

-522 PSGAIERVIYALLE
+522 PSGAIERVIFALLE

-542 KTGEKPTLPLW
+542 KTGDKPTLPLW
-553 LSPTQMRLIPV
+553 LSPTHMRLIPV
-564 TSNHTAYCKEIA
+564 TSNHTGYCKEIA
-576 DALSKKYIRVDL
+576 DAISNKPVRVDI

-611 VIGDT
+611 VVGDT
-616 EVEESKFQI
+616 EVEEARFQI
-625 RDRLNPN
+625 RDRLNPS
-632 ERRTM
+632 ERKTM
-637 TIDGLADE
+637 TMDGLVNE

-652 KPYLPLNL
+652 KPYQPLNL
-660 PMLLSKRPQFTG
+660 PLLLSKRPQFVS

>member
-1 MTIQIQEYLIHPSKA
+1 M
-16 FNHPSI
+16 
-22 PTIFHRMRVL
+22 
-32 QLHAEFFEYEPVTR
+32 
-46 EIEEKYADQDVSL
+46 
-59 DKVRLQDLV
+59 
-68 VTLVAIEEGDDIA
+68 
-81 IVKFAAQD
+81 
-89 IKRYMQGIKNNKLLI
+89 
-104 YPYSHLS
+104 
-111 SNLASPQQA
+111 
-120 LEIMNKMKEETMKED
+120 
-135 IEVKRAPFGWTKS
+135 
-148 FSVKVKAHPLAEN
+148 
-161 FRTYDKSSITKYSDK
+161 
-176 ESGSLSKI
+176 
-184 ALNNSGTG
+184 
-192 ISSALSAED
+192 
-201 SLRSQWFVLKPDGN
+201 KPDGE
-215 MTPLKEYKYSSN
+215 MIPLKEYQYSN
-227 QSNLKSLISYEI
+227 KQINLKSLIRYEI
-239 EKRRAV
+239 EKRRTV
-245 DEIPPHVKLMRKLAI
+245 DETPPHVKLMRKLGI

-286 QYVTKMVSD
+286 QYVTKMVRD

-376 AGEIVGLKRL
+376 TGELVGLKRL

-392 DCHAFCRNMEE
+392 DCHAFCRDMKE

-408 LKRFDLSITVLND
+408 LKRFDLSTTVLND
-421 LGISTSGDIEMAIR
+421 LGISTTNDIEMAIR
-435 FTETCFEENKDIIIE
+435 FTEDCLRDNKDMIIE
-450 LARKFDRPVLVE
+450 LVRKFNRPVLVE
-462 LWKERFFYF
+462 VWKERFFYF
-471 ILKWEFNFIDNQGKA
+471 ILKWEFNYIDNQGKA

-522 PSGAIERVIYALLE
+522 PSGAIERVIFALLE

-542 KTGEKPTLPLW
+542 KTGDKPTLPLW
-553 LSPTQMRLIPV
+553 LSPTHMRLIPV
-564 TSNHTAYCKEIA
+564 TSNHTGYCKEIA
-576 DALSKKYIRVDL
+576 DAISNKPVRVDI

-611 VIGDT
+611 VVGDT
-616 EVEESKFQI
+616 EVEEARFQI
-625 RDRLNPN
+625 RDRLNPS
-632 ERRTM
+632 ERKTM
-637 TIDGLADE
+637 TMDGLVNE

-652 KPYLPLNL
+652 KPYQPLNL
-660 PMLLSKRPQFTG
+660 PLLLSKRPQFVS

>member
-1 MTIQIQEYLIHPSKA
+1 
-16 FNHPSI
+16 
-22 PTIFHRMRVL
+22 MRVL
-32 QLHAEFFEYEPVTR
+32 QLHAEFFEYEPVSR
-46 EIEEKYADQDVSL
+46 EIQEKYADQDVSRET
-59 DKVRLQDLV
+59 VRLQDLV
-68 VTLVAIEEGDDIA
+68 VILVAVEEGDELA
-81 IVKFAAQD
+81 IVRAAAQD
-89 IKRYMQGIKNNKLLI
+89 IKEYMRRIKNNKLLI

-120 LEIMNKMKEETMKED
+120 LEIMNLMKEAMKED
-135 IEVKRAPFGWTKS
+135 IEVRRAPFGWTKS

-161 FRTYDKSSITKYSDK
+161 FRIYDKSSITKYSDK
-176 ESGSLSKI
+176 EGSSLSNT
-184 ALNNSGTG
+184 ALTNAGTA

-201 SLRSQWFVLKPDGN
+201 SLRSQWFVMKPDGE
-215 MTPLKEYKYSSN
+215 MIPLKEYQFSN
-227 QSNLKSLISYEI
+227 KQINLKSLIRYEI
-239 EKRRAV
+239 EKRRTV
-245 DEIPPHVKLMRKLAI
+245 DETPPHVKLMRKLGI

-286 QYVTKMVSD
+286 QYVTKMVRG

-376 AGEIVGLKRL
+376 TGELVGLKRL

-392 DCHAFCRNMEE
+392 DCHAFCRDMKE

-408 LKRFDLSITVLND
+408 LKRFDLSTTVLND
-421 LGISTSGDIEMAIR
+421 LGISTTNDIEMAIR
-435 FTETCFEENKDIIIE
+435 FTEDCLRDNKDMIIE
-450 LARKFDRPVLVE
+450 LVRKFNRPVLVE
-462 LWKERFFYF
+462 VWKERFFYF
-471 ILKWEFNFIDNQGKA
+471 ILKWEFNYIDNQGKA

-522 PSGAIERVIYALLE
+522 PSGAIERVIFALLE

-542 KTGEKPTLPLW
+542 KTGDKPTLPLW
-553 LSPTQMRLIPV
+553 LSPTHMRLIPV
-564 TSNHTAYCKEIA
+564 TSNHTGYCKEIA
-576 DALSKKYIRVDL
+576 DAISNKPVRVDI

-611 VIGDT
+611 VVGDT
-616 EVEESKFQI
+616 EVEEARFQI
-625 RDRLNPN
+625 RDRLNPS
-632 ERRTM
+632 ERKTM
-637 TIDGLADE
+637 TMDGLVNE

-652 KPYLPLNL
+652 KPYQPLNL
-660 PMLLSKRPQFTG
+660 PLLLSKRPQFVS

>member
-1 MTIQIQEYLIHPSKA
+1 
-16 FNHPSI
+16 
-22 PTIFHRMRVL
+22 MRVL
-32 QLHAEFFEYEPVTR
+32 QLHAEFFEYEPVAM
-46 EIEEKYADQDVSL
+46 EIQEKYADQDVPRE
-59 DKVRLQDLV
+59 KVRLHDLV
-68 VTLVAIEEGDDIA
+68 VILVAVEEGDELA

-89 IKRYMQGIKNNKLLI
+89 IKQYMRRIKNNKLLI

-111 SNLASPQQA
+111 SNLASPHHA
-120 LEIMNKMKEETMKED
+120 LEIMDLMKEETMKED
-135 IEVKRAPFGWTKS
+135 IVVRRAPFGWTKS
-148 FSVKVKAHPLAEN
+148 FSVKVKGHPLAEN
-161 FRTYDKSSITKYSDK
+161 FRIYDKSSITKYSV
-176 ESGSLSKI
+176 EEGSSLSNT
-184 ALNNSGTG
+184 ALINSGTG

-201 SLRSQWFVLKPDGN
+201 SLRSQWFVMKPDGN
-215 MTPLKEYKYSSN
+215 MIPLNEYKCSN
-227 QSNLKSLISYEI
+227 KQVNFKSLIRYEI

-245 DEIPPHVKLMRKLAI
+245 DEIPPHVKLMRKLGI

-326 NIATDHGK
+326 NLATDHGK

-376 AGEIVGLKRL
+376 TGEIVGLKRL

-392 DCHAFCRNMEE
+392 DCHAFCRDMEE

-408 LKRFDLSITVLND
+408 LKRFDLSNTVLND
-421 LGISTSGDIEMAIR
+421 LGISTSNDIEMAIR
-435 FTETCFEENKDIIIE
+435 LTEACLQDNKDVIIE
-450 LARKFDRPVLVE
+450 LVRKFDRPVLVE
-462 LWKERFFYF
+462 VWKERFFYF

-510 GSRKYPVILHNS
+510 GSRKYPIILHNS

-564 TSNHTAYCKEIA
+564 TSNHTGYCKEIA
-576 DALSKKYIRVDL
+576 DGISNKRIRVDL

-616 EVEESKFQI
+616 EVKEARFQI
-625 RDRLNPN
+625 RDRLNPS

-637 TIDGLADE
+637 TMDVLVNE

-660 PMLLSKRPQFTG
+660 PMLLSKRPQFVS

>member
-1 MTIQIQEYLIHPSKA
+1 
-16 FNHPSI
+16 
-22 PTIFHRMRVL
+22 MRVL
-32 QLHAEFFEYEPVTR
+32 QLHAELFEYEPVTR
-46 EIEEKYADQDVSL
+46 EIDEEYADQDVSL

-68 VTLVAIEEGDDIA
+68 VTLVAIEEGDDISV
-81 IVKFAAQD
+81 VKFAAQD

-120 LEIMNKMKEETMKED
+120 LAIMNMMKEETMKED

-176 ESGSLSKI
+176 ESGSLSKT

-215 MTPLKEYKYSSN
+215 MIPLKKYKYLNN

-376 AGEIVGLKRL
+376 TGEVVGLKRL

-408 LKRFDLSITVLND
+408 LKRFDLSTTVLND
-421 LGISTSGDIEMAIR
+421 LGISTSSDIEMAIR
-435 FTETCFEENKDIIIE
+435 FTENCFQENKDMIIE

-471 ILKWEFNFIDNQGKA
+471 ILKWEFNFIDSQGKA

-500 RYNITFVDED
+500 RYNISFVDED
-510 GSRKYPVILHNS
+510 GSKKYPVILHNS

-576 DALSKKYIRVDL
+576 DTLSKKYIRVDL

-616 EVEESKFQI
+616 EVEEAKFQI
-625 RDRLNPN
+625 RDRLNLS

-645 ITNKTAD
+645 ITNKTVD

>member
-1 MTIQIQEYLIHPSKA
+1 
-16 FNHPSI
+16 
-22 PTIFHRMRVL
+22 MRVL
-32 QLHAEFFEYEPVTR
+32 QLHAELFEYEPVTR
-46 EIEEKYADQDVSL
+46 EIDEEYADQDVSL

-68 VTLVAIEEGDDIA
+68 VTLVAIEEGDDISV
-81 IVKFAAQD
+81 VKFAAQD

-120 LEIMNKMKEETMKED
+120 LAIMNMMKEETMKED

-176 ESGSLSKI
+176 ESGSLSKT

-215 MTPLKEYKYSSN
+215 MIPLKKYKYLNN

-376 AGEIVGLKRL
+376 TGEVVGLKRL

-408 LKRFDLSITVLND
+408 LKRFDLSTTVLND
-421 LGISTSGDIEMAIR
+421 LGISTSSDIEMAIR
-435 FTETCFEENKDIIIE
+435 FTENCFQENKDMIIE

-471 ILKWEFNFIDNQGKA
+471 ILKWEFNFIDSQGKA

-510 GSRKYPVILHNS
+510 GSKKYPVILHNS

-576 DALSKKYIRVDL
+576 DTLSKKYIRVDL

-616 EVEESKFQI
+616 EVEEAKFQI
-625 RDRLNPN
+625 RDRLNLS

>member
-1 MTIQIQEYLIHPSKA
+1 
-16 FNHPSI
+16 
-22 PTIFHRMRVL
+22 MRVL
-32 QLHAEFFEYEPVTR
+32 QLHAEFFEYEPVAR
-46 EIEEKYADQDVSL
+46 EIQEKYADQDVSRH
-59 DKVRLQDLV
+59 KVRLQDLV
-68 VTLVAIEEGDDIA
+68 VTLVAVEKGDDIV
-81 IVKFAAQD
+81 IVKFAARD
-89 IKRYMQGIKNNKLLI
+89 IKQYMHRIKNNKLLI

-111 SNLASPQQA
+111 SNLASPQLA
-120 LEIMNKMKEETMKED
+120 SEIINLMKEETMKED
-135 IEVKRAPFGWTKS
+135 IEVNRAPFGWTKS
-148 FSVKVKAHPLAEN
+148 FSMKVKAHPLAEN
-161 FRTYDKSSITKYSDK
+161 FRIYDKSSIDKYSNKDG
-176 ESGSLSKI
+176 SSLSNEAPI
-184 ALNNSGTG
+184 DSGATV
-192 ISSALSAED
+192 SSALRAED
-201 SLRSQWFVLKPDGN
+201 SLRSQWFVMQPDGN
-215 MTPLKEYKYSSN
+215 MIPLNRYKYLN
-227 QSNLKSLISYEI
+227 KQINLKSLIRYEI

-245 DEIPPHVKLMRKLAI
+245 DEIPPHVKLMQKLGI

-273 FYPKGRLIKSLIE
+273 FYPKGRLVKSLIE
-286 QYVTKMVSD
+286 QYVTKMVRD

-376 AGEIVGLKRL
+376 TGEIVGLKRL

-392 DCHAFCRNMEE
+392 DCHAFCRDMEE

-408 LKRFDLSITVLND
+408 LKRFDLSTTVLND
-421 LGISTSGDIEMAIR
+421 LGISTTNDIEMAIR
-435 FTETCFEENKDIIIE
+435 FTEACLQDNKDMIIE
-450 LARKFDRPVLVE
+450 LARRFGRPVLVE
-462 LWKERFFYF
+462 VWKERFFYF
-471 ILKWEFNFIDNQGKA
+471 ILKWEFNFIDNQEKA

-542 KTGEKPTLPLW
+542 KTGNKPTLPLW

-564 TSNHTAYCKEIA
+564 TSNHTGYCKEIA
-576 DALSKKYIRVDL
+576 DEISSKHVRVDL

-611 VIGDT
+611 VVGDT
-616 EVEESKFQI
+616 EVEEAKFQI
-625 RDRLNPN
+625 RDRLNPS

-637 TIDGLADE
+637 TLDSLVNE

-660 PMLLSKRPQFTG
+660 PMLLSKRPQFIS

>member
-1 MTIQIQEYLIHPSKA
+1 
-16 FNHPSI
+16 
-22 PTIFHRMRVL
+22 MRVL
-32 QLHAEFFEYEPVTR
+32 QLHTEFFEYEPVAR
-46 EIEEKYADQDVSL
+46 EIQEKYADQDVSREP
-59 DKVRLQDLV
+59 VRLQDLV
-68 VTLVAIEEGDDIA
+68 VILVAVEEGDELA
-81 IVKFAAQD
+81 IVKAAAQD
-89 IKRYMQGIKNNKLLI
+89 IKEYMQRIKNNKLLI

-120 LEIMNKMKEETMKED
+120 LEIISLLKEVTMKED
-135 IEVKRAPFGWTKS
+135 IEVRRAPFGWTKS

-161 FRTYDKSSITKYSDK
+161 FRIYDKSSITKDSDK
-176 ESGSLSKI
+176 EDSSLSNT
-184 ALNNSGTG
+184 ALINAGTP

-201 SLRSQWFVLKPDGN
+201 SLRSQWFVMKPDGD
-215 MTPLKEYKYSSN
+215 MIPLNEYQYSN
-227 QSNLKSLISYEI
+227 KQINLKSLIRYEI
-239 EKRRAV
+239 EKRRIV
-245 DEIPPHVKLMRKLAI
+245 DEIPPHVKLMRKLGI

-286 QYVTKMVSD
+286 QYVTKMVRE

-376 AGEIVGLKRL
+376 TGELVGLKRL

-392 DCHAFCRNMEE
+392 DCHAFCRDMKE

-408 LKRFDLSITVLND
+408 LKRFDLSTTVLND
-421 LGISTSGDIEMAIR
+421 LGISTSNDIEMAIR
-435 FTETCFEENKDIIIE
+435 FTEDCLRDNKDMIIE
-450 LARKFDRPVLVE
+450 LARKFNRPVLVE
-462 LWKERFFYF
+462 VWKERFFYF

-522 PSGAIERVIYALLE
+522 PSGAIERVIFALLE

-542 KTGEKPTLPLW
+542 KTGDKPTLPLW
-553 LSPTQMRLIPV
+553 LSPTQLRLIPV
-564 TSNHTAYCKEIA
+564 TSSHTGYCKEIS
-576 DALSKKYIRVDL
+576 DAISNKSIRVDI

-598 IRDAEMEWINYIV
+598 IRDAEMEWVIYIV
-611 VIGDT
+611 VIGDS
-616 EVEESKFQI
+616 EVEEARFQI

-637 TIDGLADE
+637 TMDGLVNE
-645 ITNKTAD
+645 ITNKTVD

-660 PMLLSKRPQFTG
+660 PLLLSKRPQFVS

>member
-1 MTIQIQEYLIHPSKA
+1 
-16 FNHPSI
+16 
-22 PTIFHRMRVL
+22 MRVL
-32 QLHAEFFEYEPVTR
+32 QLHAELFEYEPVTR
-46 EIEEKYADQDVSL
+46 EIDEEYADQDVSL

-68 VTLVAIEEGDDIA
+68 VTLVAIEEGDDISV
-81 IVKFAAQD
+81 VKFAAQD

-120 LEIMNKMKEETMKED
+120 LAIMNMMKEETMKED

-176 ESGSLSKI
+176 ESGSLSKT

-215 MTPLKEYKYSSN
+215 MIPLKEYKYLNN

-376 AGEIVGLKRL
+376 TGEVVGLKRL

-408 LKRFDLSITVLND
+408 LKRFDLSTTVLND
-421 LGISTSGDIEMAIR
+421 LGISTSCDIEMAIR
-435 FTETCFEENKDIIIE
+435 FTENCFQENKDMIIE

-471 ILKWEFNFIDNQGKA
+471 ILKWEFNFIDSQGKA

-510 GSRKYPVILHNS
+510 GSKKYPVILHNS

-576 DALSKKYIRVDL
+576 DTLSRKYIRVDL

-616 EVEESKFQI
+616 EVEEAKFQI
-625 RDRLNPN
+625 RDRLNLS

-637 TIDGLADE
+637 TIDGLANE

>member
-1 MTIQIQEYLIHPSKA
+1 
-16 FNHPSI
+16 
-22 PTIFHRMRVL
+22 MRVL
-32 QLHAEFFEYEPVTR
+32 QLHADFFEYEPVAR
-46 EIEEKYADQDVSL
+46 EIQEEYADQVVSREKVSL
-59 DKVRLQDLV
+59 HDLV
-68 VTLVAIEEGDDIA
+68 VILVAVEEGDDSA
-81 IVKFAAQD
+81 IVKFAAQE
-89 IKRYMQGIKNNKLLI
+89 IKKYMQSIKNSKLLV

-111 SNLASPQQA
+111 SNLASPRKA
-120 LEIMNKMKEETMKED
+120 LEIVNSMKEEVMNEGL
-135 IEVKRAPFGWTKS
+135 EVSRAPFGWTKS
-148 FSVKVKAHPLAEN
+148 FSVRVKAHPLAEN
-161 FRTYDKSSITKYSDK
+161 FRVYDKRSVGSYSEK
-176 ESGSLSKI
+176 KSHELSNTSPI
-184 ALNNSGTG
+184 NSGAT

-201 SLRSQWFVLKPDGN
+201 SLRSQWFVMKPDGN
-215 MTPLKEYKYSSN
+215 MIPLKEYKDLN
-227 QSNLKSLISYEI
+227 KQINFNSLITYEL
-239 EKRRAV
+239 EKRRAIG
-245 DEIPPHVKLMRKLAI
+245 EIPPHVKLMRKLGI

-273 FYPKGRLIKSLIE
+273 FYPKGRLVKALIE
-286 QYVTKMVSD
+286 QYVTKMVGN

-376 AGEIVGLKRL
+376 TGELVGLKRL

-392 DCHAFCRNMEE
+392 DCHAFCRDMEQAE
-403 AKSEL
+403 SEL
-408 LKRFDLSITVLND
+408 LKRFDLSTTVLNN
-421 LGISTSGDIEMAIR
+421 LGISTANDIEMAIR
-435 FTETCFEENKDIIIE
+435 FTESCLRDNKNLIIG
-450 LARKFDRPVLVE
+450 LAAKFGRPILVE
-462 LWKERFFYF
+462 VWKERFFYF

-510 GSRKYPVILHNS
+510 GSKKYPVILHNS

-542 KTGEKPTLPLW
+542 KTGSKPTLPLW
-553 LSPTQMRLIPV
+553 LSPTQVRLIPV
-564 TSNHTAYCKEIA
+564 TANHTDYCKEIA
-576 DALSKKYIRVDL
+576 IGISNKRIRVDL

-611 VIGDT
+611 VIGDI
-616 EVEESKFQI
+616 EMKEGRVQI
-625 RDRLNPN
+625 RDRLNPK
-632 ERRTM
+632 ERRMM
-637 TIDGLADE
+637 TIDGLSNE
-645 ITNKTAD
+645 IINETAG
-652 KPYLPLNL
+652 KPYMPLNF
-660 PMLLSKRPQFTG
+660 PMLLSERPLFVS